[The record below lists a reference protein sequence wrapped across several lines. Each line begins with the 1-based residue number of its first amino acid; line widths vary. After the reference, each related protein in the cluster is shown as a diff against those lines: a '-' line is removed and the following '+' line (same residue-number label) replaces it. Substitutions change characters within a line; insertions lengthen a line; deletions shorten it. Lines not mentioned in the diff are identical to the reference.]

1 MSVVLFLIFFLTD
14 EQLKL
19 NAHYFL
25 FFHIMSV
32 LLLFNNNTL
41 KLFSPISIIY
51 FYTAVS
57 LFFGSWGFSSEK
69 VLTEHFLLN
78 YYNWDFIN
86 ISFFYLILSLSIF
99 VIIGNKL
106 IPNKVPKLFP
116 VKISSKSVLISF
128 VLFIPFF
135 FLSLKIGFLGGNDLS
150 SIPRTLFALI
160 LIFKAQEHKNFIKFS
175 IYFIVVLIL
184 ATFSVDSKREALI
197 VVLPILFN
205 EFVLNDLRINW
216 KNFSITAIF
225 FTYCI
230 FLILAMSIVRGYGNF
245 GSFNNIFQAISY
257 IPVYIESDF
266 FISALLLNIEA
277 NYFFF
282 HAINSIELILE
293 NPNLISLGSTMIK
306 PLFIFIPREIFFYKP
321 ESILTLYTSEFEI
334 AFRSIGG
341 SYPISVFSE
350 FFWNFHF
357 FGIFFVIVLALFCS
371 FIYRQLLG
379 SFRQNNIYKL
389 LFYTIMYSNLLF
401 YARGS
406 GLDLFFI
413 YVLLSGFFIYL
424 FNLAHKIIVSVNTN
438 NDL

>member
-1 MSVVLFLIFFLTD
+1 MFVVLFFIFFMTN
-14 EQLKL
+14 EHLKL
-19 NAHYFL
+19 NAHYL
-25 FFHIMSV
+25 IFFHILSV

-51 FYTAVS
+51 FYTAIS
-57 LFFGSWGFSSEK
+57 LFFGSWGFSSGK
-69 VLTEHFLLN
+69 VLTQHFLLN
-78 YYNWDFIN
+78 YYSWDSMN
-86 ISFFYLILSLSIF
+86 ISLFYLILSLSIF

-106 IPNKVPKLFP
+106 IPDTIPKLNT
-116 VKISSKSVLISF
+116 VKISMKSVLISCI
-128 VLFIPFF
+128 LFIPFF
-135 FLSLKIGFLGGNDLS
+135 FFSLEIGFLGGNDLS

-160 LIFKAQEHKNFIKFS
+160 LILQAQKQKNVIRFS
-175 IYFIVVLIL
+175 IYFIIVMIL

-205 EFVLNDLRINW
+205 EFILNDLRINL
-216 KNFSITAIF
+216 KNFTIIAIF

-245 GSFNNIFQAISY
+245 GSFNNIFQAISS
-257 IPVYIESDF
+257 IPVYIGSDF

-282 HAINSIELILE
+282 HGINSIELILE

-306 PLFIFIPREIFFYKP
+306 PLFIFIPRELFYYKP
-321 ESILTLYTSEFEI
+321 ESILTLYTSEFEL

-341 SYPISVFSE
+341 SYPINVFSE

-357 FGIFFVIVLALFCS
+357 FGTFFVIILALFCS
-371 FIYRQLLG
+371 FIYKKLL
-379 SFRQNNIYKL
+379 SSLRENNIYKL
-389 LFYTIMYSNLLF
+389 LFYLIMYSNLLF

-424 FNLAHKIIVSVNTN
+424 FHLAHLIILPAGSN